1 MGWSTTRHACSH
13 WPKTS
18 PNPQSVHA
26 FSKTH
31 PRTHPSWGSAVWGG
45 LVGLG
50 PTHHSPVQGN
60 RPPAQNENFNLKTSA
75 NRKEE
80 GSRFPGFTPSVSK
93 PCTLTTPREGGSPVV
108 GVVPAMSE
116 RQARQRAAFADVV
129 ARGVRAVA
137 EHSTAPNHTG
147 RGKRN

>member
-1 MGWSTTRHACSH
+1 M
-13 WPKTS
+13 
-18 PNPQSVHA
+18 
-26 FSKTH
+26 
-31 PRTHPSWGSAVWGG
+31 VWGG
-45 LVGLG
+45 VLPVMLAHTGLRPAQTLNPCTHSQK
-50 PTHHSPVQGN
+50 PTHAPIPAGAALCGEAWWGWAHSPQPCA
-60 RPPAQNENFNLKTSA
+60 RKPPAQNENFNLKTSA

-129 ARGVRAVA
+129 ARGVGAVA
-137 EHSTAPNHTG
+137 GHSTAPNHTG